1 MNITLA
7 EQTQIFLYSCLLG
20 AALSV
25 FFDCFRILRIAVR
38 SGTVLIAAEDILY
51 FLASALV
58 TYRFLLEFT
67 MGQLRFYVILGIV
80 LGWLLCHCTLG
91 VLLLKV
97 SAAIIG
103 VVKRFLRLLY
113 KIFIKPFEKFFRW
126 IGSKIKKVEKRSKNC
141 LKRKVGVVYN
151 QVIIGR
157 IRKRK
162 ENITDG
168 GEEGKKSQ
176 EEVGA
181 AD

>member
-1 MNITLA
+1 
-7 EQTQIFLYSCLLG
+7 
-20 AALSV
+20 
-25 FFDCFRILRIAVR
+25 
-38 SGTVLIAAEDILY
+38 
-51 FLASALV
+51 
-58 TYRFLLEFT
+58 

-176 EEVGA
+176 EKVGA

>member
-1 MNITLA
+1 M
-7 EQTQIFLYSCLLG
+7 
-20 AALSV
+20 SV
-25 FFDCFRILRIAVR
+25 FFDCFRILRIAIR

-58 TYRFLLEFT
+58 TYQFLLEFT

-91 VLLLKV
+91 VLLIRV

-103 VVKRFLRLLY
+103 AVKRFFQLLHRF
-113 KIFIKPFEKFFRW
+113 FIRPLEKFFRW
-126 IGSKIKKVEKRSKNC
+126 IGSKMKKVEKRSQNC
-141 LKRKVGVVYN
+141 LKRKAGVVYN
-151 QVIIGR
+151 QIIIGR
-157 IRKRK
+157 IRKGK
-162 ENITDG
+162 GNIRDG
-168 GEEGKKSQ
+168 GEEGEKSQ